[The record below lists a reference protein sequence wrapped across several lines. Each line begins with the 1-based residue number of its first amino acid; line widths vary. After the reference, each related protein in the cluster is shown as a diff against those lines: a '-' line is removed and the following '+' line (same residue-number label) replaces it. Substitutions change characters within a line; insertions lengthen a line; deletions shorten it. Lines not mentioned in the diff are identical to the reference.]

1 MRYNQFGRSGL
12 FVSELCLGT
21 MTFGGS
27 DNFWG
32 QMGQLKQRAVDD
44 IVRLALESGVNFIDT
59 ADVYSYGESEQLLGQ
74 ALKNLAVKRSDV
86 VIASKVFVPFG
97 NGPNDRGAS
106 RAHIMDSIHASL
118 ERLQL
123 DHIDLYQ
130 IHGTDQVTPIE
141 ETLRAMDDLIHKG
154 LVRYIGISN
163 WQAWRI
169 MKALSLSERLG
180 LNRFD
185 SLQAYY
191 SLAGRDIEREIVPLL
206 TEEKLGLMAWSPLA
220 GGLLSGKFGPG
231 SEQST
236 DEARRTHFDFPPV
249 NRERVWAC
257 NEVMREI
264 AAAHAVS
271 VAQVAL
277 AWLRHQSHV
286 SSIVI
291 GVRTVSQLQDNLAS
305 TGLELSDEDL
315 IKLDSVSTL
324 PSEYPAWMIERQTAN
339 RRPQPFMQ

>member
-27 DNFWG
+27 DSFWG
-32 QMGQLKQRAVDD
+32 QMGKLKQQAVDD
-44 IVRLALESGVNFIDT
+44 IVSLALESGINFIDT

-97 NGPNDRGAS
+97 NGPNNRGAS
-106 RAHIMDSIHASL
+106 RGHIMDSVHASL

-130 IHGTDQVTPIE
+130 IHGTDPVTPIE
-141 ETLRAMDDLIHKG
+141 ETLRALDDIIHQG

-169 MKALSLSERLG
+169 MKALGLSERLG

-206 TEEKLGLMAWSPLA
+206 AEEKLGLMVWSPLA

-231 SEQST
+231 SEQSQSNG
-236 DEARRTHFDFPPV
+236 RRANFDFPPV
-249 NRERVWAC
+249 NRDRTWAC
-257 NEVMREI
+257 IEVMRDI
-264 AAAHAVS
+264 ATAHEVS

-277 AWLRHQSHV
+277 AWLRHQAHV

-291 GVRTVSQLQDNLAS
+291 GVRTLPQLQDNLAS

-315 IKLDSVSTL
+315 TKLDTVSLL
-324 PSEYPAWMIERQTAN
+324 PSEYPAWMIERQIAN
-339 RRPQPFMQ
+339 RRPQPSTQ